1 MVNPTD
7 IIKRAKVLLI
17 DARADCEVDEA
28 GVALPKITAAI
39 ALLDRVRASLVGAMK
54 VADAPL
60 PEGTIV
66 IDDRM
71 LVVKE
76 QATAPGKT
84 SRPRPPRRSA
94 QAQLPVRLPS
104 AGS

>member
-28 GVALPKITAAI
+28 GVALRKINAAI
-39 ALLDRVRASLVGAMK
+39 ALLDRARASLVGPVKA
-54 VADAPL
+54 ADARL
-60 PEGTIV
+60 PESTIV

-71 LVVKE
+71 LAVKE

-84 SRPRPPRRSA
+84 SRPRPPRRTA
-94 QAQLPVRLPS
+94 QAPLPARLPS
-104 AGS
+104 AGR